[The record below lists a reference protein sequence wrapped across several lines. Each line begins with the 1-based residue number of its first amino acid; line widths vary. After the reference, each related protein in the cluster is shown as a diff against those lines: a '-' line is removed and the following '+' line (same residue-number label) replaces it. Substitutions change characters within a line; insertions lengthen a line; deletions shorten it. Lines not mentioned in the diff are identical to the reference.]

1 MAWGGQQRM
10 ALAYSSGTFS
20 RSEVRDPSLSIQTR
34 LKYIYLSGHTV
45 SSWQVTESPL
55 SSPYPQVLYVFTPQL
70 PPANQV
76 QVCQM
81 KQQRALKKT
90 DLAEKGVKKCT
101 KEKES
106 LTPCEL

>member
-10 ALAYSSGTFS
+10 VLAYSSGMFS
-20 RSEVRDPSLSIQTR
+20 CSAVRDPSLSIQTR
-34 LKYIYLSGHTV
+34 LKYIYLSGHMV
-45 SSWQVTESPL
+45 SSWQVTASPL
-55 SSPYPQVLYVFTPQL
+55 SSSYPKVLYVSTPQL

-90 DLAEKGVKKCT
+90 DLTEKGVKKFT
-101 KEKES
+101 KEQES
-106 LTPCEL
+106 LSPCEL